1 MRENQ
6 AGFRK
11 GRSCIDQIATLRII
25 IEQSEEWN
33 SPLLMNFIDYEKAFD
48 SVDRST
54 LWKLMRHYGI
64 PEKLVNLVKASYEGT
79 TSRVVHDGQL
89 SDGFGITTGVR
100 QGCLLSP
107 FLFNLAI
114 DWIMKETTKGRQNG
128 IQWTPWLQLD
138 DLDFAD
144 DLLLLSHATR
154 QMQDKTDDLNT
165 TSKKVGLGIHTVKS
179 KVMKNS
185 KVAETGVSLNG
196 NPLEVVDIFCYL
208 GSMVDS
214 SGGTEADIKARIG
227 KARTAFA
234 QLKKIWK
241 SSIITRKT
249 KMRLFNAIVMS
260 VLLYGCQTWKTTSG
274 IIKKLQTFVNKCLR
288 IILKIRWYDLV
299 SNEELW
305 ERAAQAP
312 IKQQIAKR
320 KWRWIGHTLRKP
332 AKCIARQA
340 LKWNP
345 QGSRSRKRPRET
357 WRRCV
362 EREMAQKGLT
372 WGELT
377 ATAQDRQRWKLLVS
391 DLSSVTE

>member
-1 MRENQ
+1 MTN
-6 AGFRK
+6 
-11 GRSCIDQIATLRII
+11 
-25 IEQSEEWN
+25 
-33 SPLLMNFIDYEKAFD
+33 LL
-48 SVDRST
+48 
-54 LWKLMRHYGI
+54 
-64 PEKLVNLVKASYEGT
+64 
-79 TSRVVHDGQL
+79 
-89 SDGFGITTGVR
+89 
-100 QGCLLSP
+100 
-107 FLFNLAI
+107 FL
-114 DWIMKETTKGRQNG
+114 
-128 IQWTPWLQLD
+128 
-138 DLDFAD
+138 
-144 DLLLLSHATR
+144 
-154 QMQDKTDDLNT
+154 
-165 TSKKVGLGIHTVKS
+165 
-179 KVMKNS
+179 
-185 KVAETGVSLNG
+185 ETGVSLNG

-288 IILKIRWYDLV
+288 IILKSRWYDLV
-299 SNEELW
+299 SNKELW

-345 QGSRSRKRPRET
+345 QGSRSRKRPKET